1 MAMDQEIGSDTFHLV
16 GEDTSRQDLASRR
29 EVKFRLPG
37 ADVGKLRSLLEC
49 NGRRL
54 VHNEPVS
61 TVRSIYFDDVRLS
74 DCQDNLAGISCR
86 KKVRLRWYDSLA
98 PGDALFFEIK
108 LRDNRVVGK
117 HRLEFRPGQP
127 LSGLTYR
134 QIVNQLVDILPPR
147 HVADLLKRSEPI
159 VIVEYKREQFASP
172 DGRLRVTLD
181 YDLAFYDQT
190 GKQSISTSFP
200 HRMPDMFVLEAK
212 GPQGFEQE
220 VKELLYPY
228 KPRIGACSKYVHGCQ
243 QLGLVPSRNYR

>member
-1 MAMDQEIGSDTFHLV
+1 MAVDQEIRGDSFHLV
-16 GEDTSRQDLASRR
+16 GEDASRQDLASRR
-29 EVKFRLPG
+29 EVKFLLPG
-37 ADVGKLRSLLEC
+37 ADVGKLRGLLEC

-98 PGDALFFEIK
+98 PDNPLFFEIK
-108 LRDNRVVGK
+108 WRDNRVVGK

-127 LSGLTYR
+127 LAGLTYR
-134 QIVNQLVDILPPR
+134 RIVNQLVDILPPR
-147 HVADLLKRSEPI
+147 HAADLLNRGEPI
-159 VIVEYKREQFASP
+159 VIVEYKREHFSSP

-190 GKQSISTSFP
+190 GKLSVSTSFP

-212 GPQGFEQE
+212 GPQGFEGE

-228 KPRIGACSKYVHGCQ
+228 RPRVGACSKYVHGCQ
-243 QLGLVPSRNYR
+243 QLGLVSPRHYR